1 MILLGPASNTFNGY
15 SSIPKL
21 FGIELNR
28 VFFPFTGGVNH
39 FGIKLGFCL
48 IITSTLKLN
57 FLQII
62 IWWVSFLV
70 LLTFIDSRGALLSLF
85 AALLFYR
92 WSFIT
97 PYIWVIVP
105 VAMVALGL
113 FLLNGNNVIFSRD
126 NSTLF
131 SQREYLWALGIS
143 GLNLMTWKDLLTSY
157 GVNGFMSNSIASFVS
172 EFFAYRNSI
181 GSLHNA
187 HLTLLYD
194 FGLLGLILI
203 ITLNLKIVTNL
214 KYLTDEWRSL
224 SLKCLIYLSITS
236 ATETIY
242 SFNYIFILVTFVF
255 ISQIRKHRL
264 PTNILTREF

>member
-1 MILLGPASNTFNGY
+1 MPILLLSVILLGPASNTFNGY

-21 FGIELNR
+21 FGIGLNR

-39 FGIKLGFCL
+39 FGITLGFCL

-62 IWWVSFLV
+62 LWWVSFLV
-70 LLTFIDSRGALLSLF
+70 LLTFIDSRGALLALS

-97 PYIWVIVP
+97 PYIWVIVL

-113 FLLNGNNVIFSRD
+113 FLLNSNNVIFSRD

-131 SQREYLWALGIS
+131 SQREYLWALEIS

-181 GSLHNA
+181 GMSSL
-187 HLTLLYD
+187 
-194 FGLLGLILI
+194 I
-203 ITLNLKIVTNL
+203 
-214 KYLTDEWRSL
+214 
-224 SLKCLIYLSITS
+224 
-236 ATETIY
+236 
-242 SFNYIFILVTFVF
+242 
-255 ISQIRKHRL
+255 
-264 PTNILTREF
+264 